1 MLNLSESETFTSRQ
15 FASVELGGLFFAT
28 TAFTPIRV
36 RRSATAFNCRN
47 DHSTNSIPT
56 SAPARL
62 KTSWVVLPTACT
74 ADAVLE
80 NMQAA
85 LRR

>member
-1 MLNLSESETFTSRQ
+1 
-15 FASVELGGLFFAT
+15 
-28 TAFTPIRV
+28 
-36 RRSATAFNCRN
+36 
-47 DHSTNSIPT
+47 
-56 SAPARL
+56 L
-62 KTSWVVLPTACT
+62 KTFWVVLPTACT